1 MTMRVIECNIC
12 GEPLAAAT
20 DDELLGR
27 LRSHMESVH
36 GDTEFDE
43 DEARR
48 TIAGEAYDAGDS

>member
-1 MTMRVIECNIC
+1 MSKRVTECNIC

-20 DDELLGR
+20 DEELLGR

-36 GDTEFDE
+36 PDAPFDE

-48 TIAGEAYDAGDS
+48 TIANEAYDAADS